1 MLTKS
6 KTAKSESARARQ
18 SLRSNLSASGYQFT
32 EQRAMVFEYLQSV
45 DHHPTAEEVFLAVK
59 QQLPK
64 ISLATVYKNLE
75 ALVESGMASKWSY
88 ANAAARYDIRTD
100 HHYHL
105 RCLKCGRM
113 WDVEPTEVSEQLARM
128 RPQRGFQ
135 VTDYRLELVGTCRD
149 CRQ

>member
-1 MLTKS
+1 MLTKG
-6 KTAKSESARARQ
+6 KAAKERARAN
-18 SLRSNLSASGYQFT
+18 LRSTLSASGYQFT
-32 EQRAMVFEYLQSV
+32 EQRAKVFDYLQSV

-59 QQLPK
+59 PQLPK

-75 ALVESGMASKWSY
+75 ALVEVGVASKWTY

-105 RCLKCGRM
+105 RCLQCGRM
-113 WDVEPTEVSEQLARM
+113 WDVEPTEVSDLLDRM

-135 VTDYRLELVGTCRD
+135 VSDFRLELVGTCRD

>member
-1 MLTKS
+1 M
-6 KTAKSESARARQ
+6 AKSTAAKADREQAKRN
-18 SLRSNLSASGYQFT
+18 LRSNLSARGYQFT
-32 EQRAMVFEYLQSV
+32 QQRARVFEYLQSV
-45 DHHPTAEEVFLAVK
+45 EHHPTAEEVFLAVK
-59 QQLPK
+59 PQLPK

-75 ALVESGMASKWSY
+75 ALVESGLASKWSY

-105 RCLKCGRM
+105 RCLSCGRM
-113 WDVEPTEVSEQLARM
+113 WDIEPTEVSELLARM

-135 VTDYRLELVGTCRD
+135 VSDYRLELVGTCRD

>member
-1 MLTKS
+1 MATKS
-6 KTAKSESARARQ
+6 KGAKTGMERTRQ
-18 SLRSNLSASGYQFT
+18 NLRSNLSASGYQFT
-32 EQRAMVFEYLQSV
+32 RQRAVVFEYLQGAN
-45 DHHPTAEEVFLAVK
+45 HHPTAEEVFLAVK

-75 ALVESGMASKWSY
+75 ALVDAGVASKWTY

-105 RCLKCGRM
+105 RCLSCGRM
-113 WDVEPTEVSEQLARM
+113 WDVEPTEVSQLLAKM

-135 VTDYRLELVGTCRD
+135 VSDYRLELVGTCRD